1 MSMGSQ
7 LHLLVLAL
15 LFTAS
20 RALSGADYATSES
33 GADGDHVVTLTAA
46 EFDDAVKSSAHLLVR
61 RARQPVS
68 SLLTLT

>member
-1 MSMGSQ
+1 MSMGSR

-15 LFTAS
+15 LFTAA

-33 GADGDHVVTLTAA
+33 DGDHVVTLTAA